1 MSNFS
6 SSETSNNYD
15 EYPQVAQEDL
25 ERAKFRIG
33 LKPRRLL
40 QNIHALIRYGERSG
54 YVAECTEIAVVTQG
68 QTLDQVVSN
77 LQEAVFLHLDGEDLA
92 DFGLV
97 PQPTILISLELQL
110 EYA

>member
-6 SSETSNNYD
+6 SPETSNNYD

-33 LKPRRLL
+33 LKPRRLQ

-54 YVAECTEIAVVTQG
+54 YVAKCTEIAVVSSPSSDALRLAPNTSYENNWWE
-68 QTLDQVVSN
+68 LKNIRWVLYN
-77 LQEAVFLHLDGEDLA
+77 L
-92 DFGLV
+92 
-97 PQPTILISLELQL
+97 TIKI
-110 EYA
+110 

>member
-25 ERAKFRIG
+25 EREKFRIG
-33 LKPRRLL
+33 LKPMRLQ

-77 LQEAVFLHLDGEDLA
+77 LQEAVSLHLDGEDLA

>member
-6 SSETSNNYD
+6 SPETSNNYD
-15 EYPQVAQEDL
+15 EYSQVAQEDL

-33 LKPRRLL
+33 LKPMRLQ

-54 YVAECTEIAVVTQG
+54 YVAECTEIAVVIQG

-77 LQEAVFLHLDGEDLA
+77 SPRGSFFA
-92 DFGLV
+92 
-97 PQPTILISLELQL
+97 SRW
-110 EYA
+110 